1 MKKRF
6 EVWVNDGAGARKLC
20 HFPTE
25 YGAERKAE
33 EVRKSGRFSTVY
45 VDYGYYDGFYG
56 EVMAPVVTSTL
67 YQTI

>member
-33 EVRKSGRFSTVY
+33 ESSSGLHHFFTTGICAAAT
-45 VDYGYYDGFYG
+45 D
-56 EVMAPVVTSTL
+56 
-67 YQTI
+67 